1 MKKEHSPFT
10 DFGEPFDSL
19 RAVSPVE
26 PLSRAVYSSRTP
38 AGRKL
43 WVLLLLVPLV
53 AAATGGRETITAG
66 ALLEQ
71 VRILASPAMAGRGV
85 GTPGIEKAADHIARE
100 FQRTG
105 LKPGGT
111 HGYRQTFEVITG
123 VRVGPETRMRV
134 IPEEPDP
141 GKSEALAETLF
152 TPFGFSEDGAVEGEV
167 VFAGYGITA
176 PELNYDDYA
185 GISVTDKIVLVMTHE
200 PREKDETSPFRH
212 PDAFRYTEVRY
223 KAINAREHG
232 ARAIIVVEDPLG
244 HADQRE
250 ELFGIRGV
258 AGGNRAG
265 IIAVNAKRSVVER
278 LLKRTGK
285 TLAQFQQAID
295 KTPTPQSFVIP
306 GSRVAIQVKL
316 IEERGTAA
324 NIIGILPGRDP
335 VLRETAVVVGAHY
348 DHLGLG
354 GEYSLAPSQYGE
366 IHPGADDNASGTAA
380 LILLARAFAKS
391 GGAERTLIF
400 AAFSA
405 EEMGIVGSSHYT
417 KRPRIPLEQTV
428 AMINLDMVG
437 RLKDQTLYVFG
448 VKTGKEFADLLQ
460 EVNRDRHLI
469 LKLGGGAY
477 GPSDHTSFYARKIP
491 ALLFFTGPHGDYH
504 RPSDTVDKINASGL
518 AEVTRFVYRVVEHLA
533 NRTAPVT
540 YVRVEE
546 PPGGG
551 PGGGY
556 GAYFGSIPD
565 FASQDEGGVRLI
577 GVRAGSPAEKAGLRE
592 GDVIVQLGGVHI
604 KNLHDLVYA
613 LRSKRAGDQV
623 EVVFVR
629 SGQEHC
635 ATTTLE
641 QRR

>member
-1 MKKEHSPFT
+1 MTRGRSGFRVHGS
-10 DFGEPFDSL
+10 GSIWR
-19 RAVSPVE
+19 RATWALVLP
-26 PLSRAVYSSRTP
+26 
-38 AGRKL
+38 
-43 WVLLLLVPLV
+43 VLLVTG
-53 AAATGGRETITAG
+53 TGGGKVITAG
-66 ALLEQ
+66 ALLDQ

-85 GTPGIEKAADHIARE
+85 GTPGIDKAAEHIARE
-100 FQRTG
+100 FQHTG

-111 HGYRQTFEVITG
+111 HGYRQTFEVITA
-123 VRVGPETRMRV
+123 VRVAPETRMQV
-134 IPEEPDP
+134 IPEGPDP
-141 GKSEALAETLF
+141 DKSEVLAKTLF

-185 GISVTDKIVLVMTHE
+185 AVDVTDKIVLVMTHE
-200 PREKDETSPFRH
+200 PREKDEKSPFRH
-212 PDAFRYTEVRY
+212 PDAYRYTEVRY

-244 HADQRE
+244 HTNQRE

-258 AGGNRAG
+258 TGGSRAG
-265 IIAVNAKRSVVER
+265 IIAVNAKRSVAEH
-278 LLKRTGK
+278 LLEGTGK
-285 TLAQFQQAID
+285 TLVQVQHAID
-295 KTPTPQSFVIP
+295 RTLTPHSFVIHP
-306 GSRVAIQVKL
+306 SRVAIQVKL
-316 IEERGTAA
+316 IEKRGTAA
-324 NIIGILPGRDP
+324 NIIGVLPGRDP

-348 DHLGLG
+348 DHLGVG

-391 GGAERTLIF
+391 GGAKRTLIF

-405 EEMGIVGSSHYT
+405 EELGIVGSSHYT
-417 KRPRIPLEQTV
+417 KLPRTPLEKTV

-448 VKTGKEFADLLQ
+448 VKTGKEFADLLE
-460 EVNRDRHLI
+460 EVNRDHNLV
-469 LKLGGGAY
+469 LKLGRGGY
-477 GPSDHTSFYARKIP
+477 GPSDHTSFYARKVP
-491 ALLFFTGPHGDYH
+491 VLFFFTGPHGDYH
-504 RPSDTVDKINASGL
+504 RPSDTVDKVNGEGL
-518 AEVTRFVYRVVEHLA
+518 ATVTRFVYRIVEHLA
-533 NRTAPVT
+533 DRTGPVT
-540 YVRVEE
+540 YVQVEE

-551 PGGGY
+551 GSGGY

-565 FASQDEGGVRLI
+565 FASQDEGGVRLT
-577 GVRAGSPAEKAGLRE
+577 GVRSGSPAEKAGLRE
-592 GDVIVQLGGVHI
+592 GDVIVQMAGVRI
-604 KNLHDLVYA
+604 KNLHDLVYV

-623 EVVFVR
+623 EVVYLR
-629 SGQEHC
+629 SGHEHR